1 MTSPPTEP
9 VLARLADLH
18 PTQITVGFREVAQ
31 KRLRL
36 RARLRKAGEG
46 RAPKLVAP
54 VVLASD
60 GALYLI
66 DRHHLACAMKA
77 EGVEGVQIR
86 QVADFSTLPTKDLW
100 SALEAEGWCRPFDA
114 DGRRRPFGDIP
125 PTLDALLDD
134 PFRSLASALRRS
146 GGFTKRAAPFSE
158 FVWADFLRT
167 RIPSHTVAMDFDSA
181 LDHAMSLAR
190 TPAAQH
196 LPGWVASSDTGP
208 SLSASIASPYV
219 GR

>member
-1 MTSPPTEP
+1 MTNPPTEP

-54 VVLASD
+54 VVLAPG

-77 EGVEGVQIR
+77 EGLEHIQIR
-86 QVADFSTLPTKDLW
+86 QVADFSTVAEQDLW
-100 SALEAEGWCRPFDA
+100 PALKARGWCRPYDA
-114 DGRRRPFGDIP
+114 DGQRRSFADIP
-125 PTLDALLDD
+125 RTLDALLDD
-134 PFRSLASALRRS
+134 PFRSLTSALRRS

-158 FVWADFLRT
+158 FAWADFLRT

-190 TPAAQH
+190 TSAALH
-196 LPGWVASSDTGP
+196 LPGWLASSDIGP

-219 GR
+219 GQ

>member
-1 MTSPPTEP
+1 MTSPPTDP

-54 VVLASD
+54 VVLAPD

-66 DRHHLACAMKA
+66 DRHHLACAMKE
-77 EGVEGVQIR
+77 EGVERVQVR
-86 QVADFSTLPTKDLW
+86 QVADFSTVAEQDLW
-100 SALEAEGWCRPFDA
+100 PALEAKGWCRPYGT

-125 PTLDALLDD
+125 STLDALLDD

-158 FVWADFLRT
+158 FAWADFLRT

-181 LDHAMSLAR
+181 LDHAISLAR
-190 TPAAQH
+190 TSAAQH
-196 LPGWVASSDTGP
+196 LPGWLDSSDTAT
-208 SLSASIASPYV
+208 SLSASIGSPYV
-219 GR
+219 GQ

>member
-1 MTSPPTEP
+1 MTSPPTDP

-54 VVLASD
+54 VVLAPD

-77 EGVEGVQIR
+77 EGVERVQIR
-86 QVADFSTLPTKDLW
+86 LVADFSAVAEQDLW
-100 SALEAEGWCRPFDA
+100 PALEVKGWCRPYDA
-114 DGRRRPFGDIP
+114 DGRRRPFDDIP
-125 PTLDALLDD
+125 ATLDALLDD

-158 FVWADFLRT
+158 FAWADFLRT

-196 LPGWVASSDTGP
+196 LPGWLDSSDTAT
-208 SLSASIASPYV
+208 SLSASIASPHV
-219 GR
+219 GQ

>member
-9 VLARLADLH
+9 VLARLEDLH

-36 RARLRKAGEG
+36 RARLRKTGEG
-46 RAPKLVAP
+46 GAPKLVVP
-54 VVLASD
+54 VVLAPD

-77 EGVEGVQIR
+77 DGVEGVQIR
-86 QVADFSTLPTKDLW
+86 QVADFSTLATKDLW
-100 SALEAEGWCRPFDA
+100 SALEAKGWCHPFDA
-114 DGRRRPFGDIP
+114 DGRRRPFDDIP
-125 PTLDALLDD
+125 ATLDSLLDD

-158 FVWADFLRT
+158 FAWADFLRT

-196 LPGWVASSDTGP
+196 LPGWRASLETGP
-208 SLSASIASPYV
+208 SPSASIVSPHV
-219 GR
+219 GQ